1 VSVFATII
9 VANKDQ
15 AAAQDL
21 TSPDMFTSLFK
32 KGLRKYWVSSG
43 NFPQDYFD
51 ALADSALIFAIETDQ
66 GIKPTAALA
75 ALGMIKVIEE

>member
-1 VSVFATII
+1 MSVFATIV
-9 VANKDQ
+9 VANKNQ

-21 TSPDMFTSLFK
+21 TSPEMFTSQFK

-43 NFPQDYFD
+43 NFPQDYFN
-51 ALADSALIFAIETDQ
+51 ALSVSGLIFAMETNQDV
-66 GIKPTAALA
+66 KPTAAIA

>member
-1 VSVFATII
+1 MSVFATIV
-9 VANKDQ
+9 VANKNQ
-15 AAAQDL
+15 AAAQGL
-21 TSPDMFTSLFK
+21 TSPEMFTSLFK

-51 ALADSALIFAIETDQ
+51 ALADSGLIFAIETDQ

>member
-1 VSVFATII
+1 MSVFATI
-9 VANKDQ
+9 VVSNKSQ

-21 TSPDMFTSLFK
+21 TSPEMFTSLFK

-43 NFPQDYFD
+43 HFPQDYYD
-51 ALADSALIFAIETDQ
+51 SIVDSGLAFAIETDQ
-66 GIKPTAALA
+66 GIKPAAALA